1 MKPLEGVKVVD
12 LTTYL
17 AAPTTV
23 RVLGEWGADCIKIE
37 SQKGDPARTQ
47 GAVFNMPFTDEEN
60 LAFDVANLNKKF
72 ITLNLKTE
80 KGLEVCYKLLEEADV
95 FVTNTRTRSL
105 IKLGLDYDTLKE
117 KFPKLIFAQVL
128 GYGEKGP
135 EKDTAGFDVT
145 CYMARGGVFG
155 TTVNRGDAPMIPT
168 NGFGDFQVAMALASG
183 ICAALYRREKTGEGD
198 KVTIGLHHA
207 AVYALSTGLISAQY
221 GNQYPKSRKEVP
233 NPFNNVFRT
242 KDNKWVCI
250 CCPEYDR
257 DYEKMFTLLGC
268 PEMLQ
273 KEQYRHCADVN
284 KNHLNQ
290 EVTDA
295 LDGAIA
301 KINRD
306 DLMKMLK
313 ENDMPCEA
321 AYEPLDI
328 YEDEQAWAN
337 DVLTKIPYPSGGKIM
352 PTNPVNFGSMGKPD
366 YVIGGSQGAH
376 TVEIMKHLGYSDSQI
391 EEIIAS
397 GAAEGETKLKPL

>member
-337 DVLTKIPYPSGGKIM
+337 DVLTKLPYPSGGKIM
-352 PTNPVNFGSMGKPD
+352 PTNPVNFGSLGKPD